1 MQLMTL
7 MPKMLYSLI
16 SNITVDSL
24 SFFIEF
30 GPKTALIK
38 DRYMLKC
45 TI

>member
-7 MPKMLYSLI
+7 TSKMLYFLI

-30 GPKTALIK
+30 GPKTALN